1 MTRKLLITHAAG
13 EQEVLLDIVGAN
25 YRAYAERHG
34 YAFEAV
40 RGVVDTGDKN
50 RYWSKVALIRET
62 LPHWDVVLWLDC
74 DFVIRRQDLDVATE
88 LYAEDFQ
95 AICMGHTPNGWEPN
109 PGLWLVRNGPEAHVF
124 LDVMWEAGNLP
135 DAHLYMQ
142 ATIQKLLGFS
152 YLPQFCKPIAGSPFF
167 PRTGWLTPRWNC
179 FELFEPEASLFAYAV
194 HYAGL
199 VLIDKVV
206 GIRHQI
212 TRDRLPGWEALEDPA
227 WVRTAELAAP
237 ERFPHPAPAA

>member
-74 DFVIRRQDLDVATE
+74 DFVIRRQDSTSRPSSTRRTSRRSAWATRR
-88 LYAEDFQ
+88 
-95 AICMGHTPNGWEPN
+95 MG
-109 PGLWLVRNGPEAHVF
+109 
-124 LDVMWEAGNLP
+124 
-135 DAHLYMQ
+135 
-142 ATIQKLLGFS
+142 
-152 YLPQFCKPIAGSPFF
+152 
-167 PRTGWLTPRWNC
+167 
-179 FELFEPEASLFAYAV
+179 
-194 HYAGL
+194 
-199 VLIDKVV
+199 
-206 GIRHQI
+206 
-212 TRDRLPGWEALEDPA
+212 
-227 WVRTAELAAP
+227 
-237 ERFPHPAPAA
+237 